1 MWDESAWQ
9 AVVDQSYAFEFD
21 WYGVDRIGHVAA
33 FSSYGRGVIP
43 SVVKTCREGYNA
55 LYELIAAVPKST
67 QAELVYK
74 GNGRYDDWLAYSG
87 RGLYGYDYQDAHRAI
102 PRGQYDLL
110 TVPATPIHV
119 ADLKLADEL
128 RRIMPR
134 IDVVFGAD
142 PVLPFSIFPH

>member
-9 AVVDQSYAFEFD
+9 AVVEQSDAFEFD
-21 WYGVDRIGHVAA
+21 WYGIDRTGHVAA

-43 SVVKTCREGYNA
+43 SVVKTFRESYNA
-55 LYELIAAVPKST
+55 LYELIAALPDSA

-74 GNGRYDDWLAYSG
+74 GNGQYDDWLAYSR

-102 PRGQYDLL
+102 PLGQYDLL
-110 TVPATPIHV
+110 TVPATSIHV
-119 ADLKLADEL
+119 TDLKLVDEL
-128 RRIMPR
+128 HRIMPR

-142 PVLPFSIFPH
+142 PVLPFALFPH